1 MAHTKV
7 THWMISIHALREE
20 GDRTAK
26 RMPGAVTPFLS
37 TPSARRATCL
47 RDGRPL
53 RYAHFYPR
61 PPRGGRLVESATA
74 VSLMQFL
81 STPSARR
88 ATFVPVWQHLKFRI
102 SIHALREEGDRTET
116 DTRPPTR
123 NFYPR
128 PPRGGRRRKAM
139 AVPMFIVFLSTPSA
153 RRATSGKE
161 GLRWQGCNFY
171 PRPPRGG
178 RPAAGL
184 TITAST
190 KFLSTPSARRA
201 TEDSIKIHCD
211 DIGFLSTPSARRATE
226 ADDRAE
232 QEQIISIHAL
242 REEGDA
248 ANLGLC

>member
-1 MAHTKV
+1 
-7 THWMISIHALREE
+7 
-20 GDRTAK
+20 
-26 RMPGAVTPFLS
+26 MPGCRAEYAVSWGKEFLS
-37 TPSARRATCL
+37 TPSARRATKNL
-47 RDGRPL
+47 
-53 RYAHFYPR
+53 
-61 PPRGGRLVESATA
+61 A
-74 VSLMQFL
+74 V
-81 STPSARR
+81 R
-88 ATFVPVWQHLKFRI
+88 HL
-102 SIHALREEGDRTET
+102 LLD
-116 DTRPPTR
+116 

-242 REEGDA
+242 REEGDFCSRLA
-248 ANLGLC
+248 TSQIPHFYPRPPRGGRQVSRKPDGWYYLFLSTPSARRATEHMAKPVNKAKISIHALREEGDTLKAGGI